1 MRIYAVGGAIRDEL
15 LGRQVADRDYVV
27 VGATPEMLLA
37 QGFKPV
43 GKDFPVF
50 LHPET
55 HEEYAL
61 ARTERKSGKGYHGF
75 TFYAAPDVRL
85 EDDLARRDLT
95 INALARGDDG
105 VLVDPFNGRADLDA
119 KVLRHVGAAFVEDPV
134 RLLRLARF
142 AARFGDFSVAP
153 ETLTLMR
160 AMVANGEVDHL
171 VPERVWQ
178 EISTGLMEAQPQRM
192 LEVLRGC
199 GALARLL
206 PEVDALF
213 DVPER
218 TDFHPE
224 GNTGAHLLLVLAA
237 AARMNL
243 ALPARFAAL
252 THDLGKALTPKE
264 NWPHHHGHTELGD
277 APLLRLC
284 DRLKVPVDCRE
295 LARMAVREHGR
306 VHAGNGGANALTPA
320 SMVKLLERCDVKRRP
335 ERFTELLSVCAADS
349 RGRLGM
355 ETAPYPPRDIW
366 LKAAAAFCAVD
377 GGEIA
382 RAVIDANADAS
393 QIPERLHAARITA
406 VRAALAAFTPPAIPL
421 ENL

>member
-15 LGRQVADRDYVV
+15 SGRRVADRDYVV

-37 QGFKPV
+37 RGFKPV

-95 INALARGDDG
+95 INAIARGDDG
-105 VLVDPFNGRADLDA
+105 VLIDPFNGRADLEA
-119 KVLRHVGAAFVEDPV
+119 KVLRHVGVAFVEDPV

-160 AMVANGEVDHL
+160 EMVANGEVDHL

-178 EISTGLMEAQPQRM
+178 EISTGLMEAHPQRM
-192 LEVLRGC
+192 LEVLRSC

-206 PEVDALF
+206 PEIDALF
-213 DVPER
+213 EVPER

-237 AARMNL
+237 AADMRL

-264 NWPHHHGHTELGD
+264 NWPHHHGHAKLGD

-284 DRLKVPVDCRE
+284 ERLKVPADCRE
-295 LARMAVREHGR
+295 LARMTVREHSNVG
-306 VHAGNGGANALTPA
+306 HAGTHVGNCANALTPA
-320 SMVKLLERCDVKRRP
+320 SMVRIMERCDVKRRP

-355 ETAPYPPRDIW
+355 AEMPYPQRDIW
-366 LKAAAAFCAVD
+366 LAAAAAFCAVD

-382 RAVIDANADAS
+382 RNVIDKTR
-393 QIPERLHAARITA
+393 IPEQLHAARVVA
-406 VRAALAAFTPPAIPL
+406 VRAALAAFTPPEVPL
-421 ENL
+421 ENQ